1 MQEQYLSRVE
11 LDRSRIPDT
20 GCYPFRIPAVRGL
33 GSLPLHPKVTFLVGE
48 NGTGKSTLTEAIAV
62 AYGFNAEGGSRNFNF
77 STFHSE
83 SGLWN
88 YLELVRG
95 VKHPRDG
102 YFLRAESF
110 YNVATSIEQMDEIP
124 SYAPKISDSY
134 GGSLHECSHGESF
147 FALLNNRLRGHG
159 LYIFDEPEAA
169 LSPQRQLAMLCRI
182 HELVKLDSQLIIA
195 THSPILTAYPDC
207 TIYELSATGIR
218 AVEYEQTDNYRVTR
232 EFLNS
237 REKMLRL
244 LLNGSSPET

>member
-11 LDRSRIPDT
+11 LNRSQIPDSAH
-20 GCYPFRIPAVRGL
+20 YPFCIPAVRGL
-33 GSLPLHPKVTFLVGE
+33 NSLPLHPKVTFLVGE

-95 VKHPRDG
+95 VKHARDG

-110 YNVATSIEQMDEIP
+110 YNVATNIEQMDDSP
-124 SYAPKISDSY
+124 GGPKISDSY
-134 GGSLHECSHGESF
+134 GGSLHECSHGEGF

-207 TIYELSATGIR
+207 TIYELSTKGIR
-218 AVEYEQTDNYRVTR
+218 TVDYEQTDNYRVTR

-237 REKMLRL
+237 RQKMLRL
-244 LLNGSSPET
+244 LLDGSSVET

>member
-20 GCYPFRIPAVRGL
+20 GRYPFRIPAVRGL
-33 GSLPLHPKVTFLVGE
+33 SSLRLHPKVTFLVGE

-88 YLELVRG
+88 YLKLVRG
-95 VKHPRDG
+95 VRHPRDG

-110 YNVATSIEQMDEIP
+110 YNVATSIERMDEAP
-124 SYAPKISDSY
+124 AYAPKISDSY

-207 TIYELSATGIR
+207 TIYELSAKGIR
-218 AVEYEQTDNYRVTR
+218 TVEYEQTENYRVTR

-237 REKMLRL
+237 REKMLPL
-244 LLNGSSPET
+244 LLDGGPEKT

>member
-1 MQEQYLSRVE
+1 MLEQYLSRVE

-20 GCYPFRIPAVRGL
+20 GRYPFCIPAVRGL
-33 GSLPLHPKVTFLVGE
+33 SSLPLHPKVTFLVGE

-124 SYAPKISDSY
+124 AYAPKISDSY

-195 THSPILTAYPDC
+195 THSPILTAYPEC
-207 TIYELSATGIR
+207 TIYELSTKGIR
-218 AVEYEQTDNYRVTR
+218 PVEYEQTDNYRVTR

-244 LLNGSSPET
+244 LLNGGPSKT